1 MNLKK
6 TNENISRTFDEEGVA
21 QDHIN
26 QIDFQATEEEGN
38 VIGSAWAQPSQAHL
52 EINLYGNFESAEQ
65 AAAKLKEVLGI
76 SE

>member
-26 QIDFQATEEEGN
+26 QIDFQATDEEGN
-38 VIGSAWAQPSQAHL
+38 VIGSAWAQPSRVHFEL
-52 EINLYGNFESAEQ
+52 DFYEGFESAEQ
-65 AAAKLKEVLGI
+65 AAAKLRETLGI
-76 SE
+76 EE